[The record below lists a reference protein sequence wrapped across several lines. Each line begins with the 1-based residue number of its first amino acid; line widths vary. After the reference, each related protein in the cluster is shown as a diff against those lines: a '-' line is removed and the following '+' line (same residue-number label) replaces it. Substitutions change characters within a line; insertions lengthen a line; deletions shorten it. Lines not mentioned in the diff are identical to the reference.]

1 MTEKRN
7 NTERY
12 GLLAIAAVLMT
23 GLIVH
28 GNQQHRDLLQRFDQ
42 LNGQLIALNNTAQA
56 GRMSLDASAQHA
68 ARADVQLDT
77 LSRTSLMRQAEHDA
91 SAAAMRAA
99 PAPAK

>member
-1 MTEKRN
+1 MTEKRH

-28 GNQQHRDLLQRFDQ
+28 GNQQPRDMLQRFDP
-42 LNGQLIALNNTAQA
+42 LNGQLAALNNTAQV
-56 GRMSLDASAQHA
+56 GRVSLAARAQHA
-68 ARADVQLDT
+68 ARAGVLLEK